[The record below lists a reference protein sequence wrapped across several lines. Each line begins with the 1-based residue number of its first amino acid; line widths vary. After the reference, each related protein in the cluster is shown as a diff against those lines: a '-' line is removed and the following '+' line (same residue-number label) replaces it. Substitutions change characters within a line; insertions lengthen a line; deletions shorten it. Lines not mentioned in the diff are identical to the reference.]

1 MSFGNVQIS
10 DFNFAD
16 DAAILADTQ
25 EMLIGALETLSIEL
39 EQLGLTI
46 YWVKTKIQI
55 FNDNFYDAIEFVS
68 VSGNNVDCIHRFS
81 YLGSV
86 SNGKVFWRVNV
97 SRG

>member
-10 DFNFAD
+10 YFDFAD
-16 DAAILADTQ
+16 HAAILADTQ

-39 EQLGLTI
+39 EPLGLRI

-55 FNDNFYDAIEFVS
+55 FNDNLYDAIEFVS

-86 SNGKVFWRVNV
+86 SNGKVFRGVNV